1 MQTSVHK
8 SSKHC
13 RACNKCVHGFDHHC
27 VWLNACVGSANY
39 HVFIALLLVGTAMV
53 AYQSILAIFALAW
66 TFSREQPARSA
77 LMLWLPSGFRL
88 PGVQVRVADLQDVLA
103 RIQTAARV
111 HVTWCVQHSGLPLIT
126 YVWHPHKH
134 TSSSWR
140 VGGNGTDCSVDL
152 LGVPGNF

>member
-39 HVFIALLLVGTAMV
+39 HLFIALLLVGTAMV

-66 TFSREQPARSA
+66 TFAQEQPARSA
-77 LMLWLPSGFRL
+77 LMRWLPGGFRL
-88 PGVQVRVADLQDVLA
+88 PGVQVRVVYLQDVLA

-111 HVTWCVQHSGLPLIT
+111 H
-126 YVWHPHKH
+126 
-134 TSSSWR
+134 
-140 VGGNGTDCSVDL
+140 DL
-152 LGVPGNF
+152 ECAAYR